1 MRESA
6 IERLADSLTA
16 EEISD
21 VADDIEALLDAYAGR
36 AIDLSP
42 AFERLLLDLL
52 EQTVAKSRRLQAGYS
67 ETI

>member
-21 VADDIEALLDAYAGR
+21 VADDIEALLYAYAGR

-42 AFERLLLDLL
+42 AFEGLLLDLL